1 MLLENPLPLVTCAAL
16 PLFVFVAFNS
26 LPRMTHAASAA
37 RATHQAGAVSLVF
50 VVYLLGGWLGLGVIG
65 GLLSAF
71 FAVLAPGTL
80 GAVWALTCGAMF
92 VFVLMWFLQVMRF
105 PNISDEA

>member
-1 MLLENPLPLVTCAAL
+1 
-16 PLFVFVAFNS
+16 
-26 LPRMTHAASAA
+26 
-37 RATHQAGAVSLVF
+37 
-50 VVYLLGGWLGLGVIG
+50 VIG